1 MGEFFLKD
9 ETYVN
14 NNKVFCILLEYDHAK
29 LDRFLPRGPGLSD
42 KK

>member
-14 NNKVFCILLEYDHAK
+14 NNKVFCILEYDHAK